1 MKNVRDIRY
10 LEEKNL
16 RENFVLI
23 EKLGKSF
30 KFWKSDKSRYN

>member
-23 EKLGKSF
+23 EKSEKSF
-30 KFWKSDKSRYN
+30 